1 MDTILSWN
9 QAIEKGF
16 EPRDYSYK
24 KEDIPIGTHK
34 ATLDFK
40 IWAKGTAGISC
51 YFTISET
58 NQKIILT
65 VYRDRTTKEYTI
77 KDVDFRDV
85 NSNQQHTITVK
96 LNSKGNIKFEDI
108 TA

>member
-9 QAIEKGF
+9 QAIEQGF

-40 IWAKGTAGISC
+40 VWAKSTVGISC
-51 YFTISET
+51 YFTINDT
-58 NQKIILT
+58 NRKIILT
-65 VYRDRTTKEYTI
+65 VYRDRTTREYTI
-77 KDVDFRDV
+77 KDTDFRDL
-85 NSNQQHTITVK
+85 NISQEYAITVK
-96 LNSKGNIKFEDI
+96 VNSKGNIKFEQI

>member
-1 MDTILSWN
+1 MNTILSWN
-9 QAIEKGF
+9 QAIEQGF
-16 EPRDYSYK
+16 EPRNFSYK

-40 IWAKGTAGISC
+40 IWAKNAVGISC
-51 YFTISET
+51 YFTINET

-65 VYRDRTTKEYTI
+65 VYRDRTTREYTI
-77 KDVDFRDV
+77 KDADFGDV
-85 NSNQQHTITVK
+85 NSSQEYTITVK